1 MQEFS
6 NKYLG
11 TKKLV
16 SITKGIFSLRIE
28 YFQSGGEIC
37 FVSIKYSF

>member
-28 YFQSGGEIC
+28 YFCQRSVE
-37 FVSIKYSF
+37 FEHFWP